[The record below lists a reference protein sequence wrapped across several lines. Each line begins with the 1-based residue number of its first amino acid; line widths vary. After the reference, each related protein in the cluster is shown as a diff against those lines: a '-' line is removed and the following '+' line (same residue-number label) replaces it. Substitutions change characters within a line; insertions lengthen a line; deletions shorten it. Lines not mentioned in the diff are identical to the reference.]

1 MLLNFILFRMDFDDL
16 GALSP
21 FVTPKTKC
29 VLHPPTLEV
38 SSPTLVTPST
48 ASSSLQSNPYRVWGE
63 GGLAGFARETKS
75 STTAS
80 VALGSRIAVIGH
92 SSATQWCGSTVF
104 SLIRVPK
111 PKLQIE
117 LGGVAVLL

>member
-16 GALSP
+16 GALGP

-29 VLHPPTLEV
+29 VLHPPTLQV
-38 SSPTLVTPST
+38 SSSTLVTPST
-48 ASSSLQSNPYRVWGE
+48 ASLSLQSNLTEFGVMAGWRVSPVKQNLVPLRVSHSE
-63 GGLAGFARETKS
+63 AELPL
-75 STTAS
+75 S
-80 VALGSRIAVIGH
+80 VILLRLNAA
-92 SSATQWCGSTVF
+92 AVF
-104 SLIRVPK
+104 SLIRVSK

>member
-29 VLHPPTLEV
+29 VLHPPTLQV
-38 SSPTLVTPST
+38 SSSTLVTLST
-48 ASSSLQSNPYRVWGE
+48 ASLSLQSNPYRVWGD

-80 VALGSRIAVIGH
+80 VALGSSELPLSVILLRLN
-92 SSATQWCGSTVF
+92 AAAVF
-104 SLIRVPK
+104 SLIRVSK